1 MNEQD
6 TATITFRTYSASEA
20 IPIEGAVIKIRNP
33 YGELLYSILTDEDGI
48 TEILELPAPPRE
60 LSLEPETVDRSY
72 SLYDIEISKIG
83 YYTKEIL
90 NIPLYAGVP
99 TELPINMI
107 DVTDDNADQYP
118 RGSINAIING
128 NGG

>member
-60 LSLEPETVDRSY
+60 LSLEPEGR
-72 SLYDIEISKIG
+72 
-83 YYTKEIL
+83 
-90 NIPLYAGVP
+90 
-99 TELPINMI
+99 
-107 DVTDDNADQYP
+107 
-118 RGSINAIING
+118 R
-128 NGG
+128 